1 MGIATLNPSYAGWQ
15 NVDQATTPRMR
26 IVVVT
31 LVTALHIAAFTTLVL
46 QPPRV
51 SVTMRE
57 SESESEM
64 TVTLDVTGENTPP
77 TLRVKTLT
85 IPEAEAQIETPK
97 PASLSEQP
105 VVATPPA
112 HPSDE
117 SSQTQRE
124 ENAATEIEPEYQAA
138 YLNNRLTYPLA
149 ARRMGVQGRVVLNVE
164 VLAEGMVG
172 KINIRQSSGHE
183 VLDQAAL
190 ESVKHWRFIA
200 ARRGGEPYTRWFTVP
215 IKFSLQDQTK

>member
-1 MGIATLNPSYAGWQ
+1 
-15 NVDQATTPRMR
+15 MR
-26 IVVVT
+26 IAVVT

-51 SVTMRE
+51 SVAMHD
-57 SESESEM
+57 SEM
-64 TVTLDVTGENTPP
+64 TVTLEVTGENTPP
-77 TLRVKTLT
+77 TLPVKTLP

-97 PASLSEQP
+97 PATLPVTSSVES
-105 VVATPPA
+105 VVAT
-112 HPSDE
+112 E
-117 SSQTQRE
+117 TNTQPE
-124 ENAATEIEPEYQAA
+124 ENTATEVEPEYQAA

-172 KINIRQSSGHE
+172 QINIQQSSGHA

-190 ESVKHWRFIA
+190 ESVKRWRFIA
-200 ARRGGEPYTRWFTVP
+200 AQRGGVSYTRWFAVP
-215 IKFSLQDQTK
+215 IQFSLQDKAK